1 MKKIGR
7 RLLILITG
15 ITIIGMLSA
24 GCAPKPKDVV
34 KDLINTLKKG
44 DFDKAQQYMIVEN

>member
-1 MKKIGR
+1 MKKI
-7 RLLILITG
+7 RLCLLYLVT